1 MAPRESFARVDV
13 GVRRRRA
20 ASMRDVGGNIADEN
34 RFVGWLIRRS
44 FGGISRGLI
53 VGRLLVR

>member
-1 MAPRESFARVDV
+1 MAPRESFPRVDV
-13 GVRRRRA
+13 GVRRRI

-34 RFVGWLIRRS
+34 KFVGWLMRRN
-44 FGGISRGLI
+44 FGGISRGLK